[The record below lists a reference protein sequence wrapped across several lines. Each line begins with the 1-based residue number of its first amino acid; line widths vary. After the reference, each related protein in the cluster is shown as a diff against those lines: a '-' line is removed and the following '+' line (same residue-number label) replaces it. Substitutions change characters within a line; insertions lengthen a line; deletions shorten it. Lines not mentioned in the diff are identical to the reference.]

1 MQEELVEVKVEAR
14 LFKINAKL
22 ATEYLMY
29 HRRKTIKMRQE
40 EQMMLAQ
47 DKAKND
53 AMAAKAQLIPST
65 LKKENRLT
73 IWDNWLK

>member
-1 MQEELVEVKVEAR
+1 MQEGSITVEVKVEATR

-47 DKAKND
+47 DKAK
-53 AMAAKAQLIPST
+53 
-65 LKKENRLT
+65 
-73 IWDNWLK
+73 

>member
-1 MQEELVEVKVEAR
+1 
-14 LFKINAKL
+14 
-22 ATEYLMY
+22 MY

-53 AMAAKAQLIPST
+53 AMAAKAQSDT
-65 LKKENRLT
+65 QVR
-73 IWDNWLK
+73 

>member
-1 MQEELVEVKVEAR
+1 MQEGSITVEVGRATR

-53 AMAAKAQLIPST
+53 AMAAQAKAQ
-65 LKKENRLT
+65 RY
-73 IWDNWLK
+73 